1 MDNGVLFDS
10 RKLYESINLLFAPEL
25 QLQVAQPF
33 WISMMQRCLA
43 LCLVVQKLT
52 KCQFSKARSVVFF
65 SKLQNKRVYK
75 SPS

>member
-43 LCLVVQKLT
+43 LCLVV
-52 KCQFSKARSVVFF
+52 
-65 SKLQNKRVYK
+65 
-75 SPS
+75 